1 MSANM
6 KWTIKPLTPKQI
18 EKQKKGHSLTREK
31 LAPWEVAMNRNTDMD
46 LKRFTIYQVQDN
58 LDAALQTGKYPDEL
72 LALKELANRAEIA
85 QNIIFNMPKRA
96 PNKHRERVAELI
108 NELELAVSQF
118 DNSTG
123 FDLFDQETW

>member
-1 MSANM
+1 MVKKPS
-6 KWTIKPLTPKQI
+6 WTIKALTPKQI
-18 EKQKKGHSLTREK
+18 EQLKAGNKIGGGSIP
-31 LAPWEVAMNRNTDMD
+31 PWVAAANKNTNLD

-58 LDAALQTGKYPDEL
+58 LDAALETGKHREQLLEL
-72 LALKELANRAEIA
+72 KALANRAEIA

-108 NELELAVSQF
+108 TDLELAISQL

-123 FDLFDQETW
+123 FDLFDKGTW